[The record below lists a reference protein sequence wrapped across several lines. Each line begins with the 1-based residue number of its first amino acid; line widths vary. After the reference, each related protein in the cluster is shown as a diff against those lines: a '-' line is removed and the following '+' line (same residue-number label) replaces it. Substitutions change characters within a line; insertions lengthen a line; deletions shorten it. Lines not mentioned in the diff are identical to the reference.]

1 MPHITTDDRVK
12 LHYEEAGSGFPVVFV
27 HEFAGDGRSWEP
39 QMRHFSRHYRCVA
52 FNARGYPPSDVPKS
66 LDSYSQ
72 GRAVADIVSVM
83 SALGLAKAHV
93 VGLSMGGYATLH
105 FAMRHPELARS
116 AVIAGCGY
124 GSEPEK
130 QAQFRRDSEAS
141 AKRFEELGSA
151 KAAAVYADVPT
162 RWPFRDKDPRGWAEF
177 CARLA
182 GHDAAGS
189 TNTLRG
195 VQMRR
200 PSLWDLVDDMR
211 KIRVPALIVTGD
223 RDEPCLAPGLLM
235 RREIPGAGLL
245 VLPRSG
251 HALNLEEPEAFNRAL
266 TEFFLAVEQ
275 GRWDAGGAR

>member
-1 MPHITTDDRVK
+1 MPHVTTDDQVK
-12 LHYEEAGSGFPVVFV
+12 LHYEEAGRGFPVVFV
-27 HEFAGDGRSWEP
+27 HEFAGDCRSWEP
-39 QMRHFSRHYRCVA
+39 QMRHFSRAYRCVA
-52 FNARGYPPSDVPKS
+52 FNARGYPPSDVPES

-83 SALGLAKAHV
+83 SALGLEKAHV

-105 FAMRHPELARS
+105 FAIRHPDRARS

-162 RWPFRDKDPRGWAEF
+162 RRALREKDPRGWAEF
-177 CARLA
+177 SARLA
-182 GHDAAGS
+182 EHDAHGS
-189 TNTLRG
+189 ANTLRG

-200 PSLWDLVDDMR
+200 PSVYDLVDDMH
-211 KIRVPALIVTGD
+211 KIRVPCLVVNGD
-223 RDEPCLAPGLLM
+223 QDEPCLLPGLLM
-235 RREIPGAGLL
+235 RREISGAGLL

-251 HALNLEEPEAFNRAL
+251 HAMNLEEPEAFNRAL

-275 GRWDAGGAR
+275 GRWSGA